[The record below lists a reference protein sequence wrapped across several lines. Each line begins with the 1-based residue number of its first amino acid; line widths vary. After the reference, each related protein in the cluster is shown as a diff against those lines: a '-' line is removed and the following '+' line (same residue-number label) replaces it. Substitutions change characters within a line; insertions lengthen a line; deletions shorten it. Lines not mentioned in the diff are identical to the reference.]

1 MRPCFSQKSAQTMSF
16 LFLWNLPGRSCEASE
31 GWFMLCHE
39 WLRMGGAM
47 KTGFFCCSLF
57 VYGLISCL
65 HHQHVNTLR
74 AGLDLLPSPCPGA
87 CGSCS
92 CEGSGGTR
100 LMLLYKEHFQRHKV
114 ITVVMRPP
122 LWHMQKFPDEGWNRC
137 HSSANAGSLTWCSR
151 RKLREIT
158 ALEAHFIF
166 CTWKQIHK
174 HFLFC

>member
-1 MRPCFSQKSAQTMSF
+1 
-16 LFLWNLPGRSCEASE
+16 
-31 GWFMLCHE
+31 
-39 WLRMGGAM
+39 
-47 KTGFFCCSLF
+47 
-57 VYGLISCL
+57 
-65 HHQHVNTLR
+65 
-74 AGLDLLPSPCPGA
+74 
-87 CGSCS
+87 
-92 CEGSGGTR
+92 
-100 LMLLYKEHFQRHKV
+100 MLLYKEHFQRHKV

-151 RKLREIT
+151 RKLPEIT